1 MLLNEWWRDRR
12 TLYLLRR
19 QYRRGVR
26 LQRRCSDDAM
36 RLEMAMRLDRLAT
49 IIYEADKRF
58 KATGSIQ

>member
-1 MLLNEWWRDRR
+1 MMMQWWYGHRA
-12 TLYLLRR
+12 LYLLRR